1 MDIPKGFSTSDV
13 EPLAQLRGSLEVFS
27 LIGFPREYG
36 NPSIGLRR
44 FPESFLGLTNLQT
57 LMLNWHFSIKAIPA
71 GISNLKKLRRLSV
84 IGCDL
89 RALPK
94 ELGALSQLEM
104 LNVSSNKALG
114 AVSDDVAFPKE
125 LKGMKSLRELRLASC
140 GLRRVPAFVRE
151 LSSLEEIWL
160 NQNEHLQIDAPL
172 DDLIKC
178 YPRLRLVKMLKE
190 FEGTWTPTSLAH
202 LEAFKAKLQKKNPS
216 PKVEF

>member
-71 GISNLKKLRRLSV
+71 GISNLKELKWFSAA
-84 IGCDL
+84 GCDL
-89 RALPK
+89 RSLPK
-94 ELGALSQLEM
+94 DLGALSQLEM
-104 LNVSSNKALG
+104 LFVFLNKALG
-114 AVSDDVAFPKE
+114 SVTDDVAFPKE
-125 LKGMKSLRELRLASC
+125 LKGMASLRELCLLLC

-151 LSSLEEIWL
+151 LSSLEEIRL
-160 NQNEHLQIDAPL
+160 DNNHDLQIDAPL
-172 DDLIKC
+172 DD
-178 YPRLRLVKMLKE
+178 
-190 FEGTWTPTSLAH
+190 
-202 LEAFKAKLQKKNPS
+202 
-216 PKVEF
+216 